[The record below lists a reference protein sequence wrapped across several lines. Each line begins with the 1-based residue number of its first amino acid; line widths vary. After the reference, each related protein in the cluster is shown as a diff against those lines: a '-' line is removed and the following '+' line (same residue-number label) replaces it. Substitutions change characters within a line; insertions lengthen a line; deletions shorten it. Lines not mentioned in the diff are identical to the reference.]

1 MLWARHL
8 NIASLMDRFLRS
20 QWQRLRVQL
29 MWWRRWWCWGCGFSA
44 CCFFFLLSS
53 KSHSYSYIVKGLN
66 ACSKKKRKKNERKR
80 EMTIK
85 CVTWSSFFPIVL
97 HHKSR
102 NSLWSV
108 YMLTPSQKENKACVF
123 KRIFHYFS
131 VCCRKKWDYLIAWVA
146 KMYYLFLKSYKFH
159 FSCSQCNGLYALSL
173 RAYTV
178 NVPTGSRC

>member
-1 MLWARHL
+1 MTKAQSAADVMEEMMVLG
-8 NIASLMDRFLRS
+8 
-20 QWQRLRVQL
+20 
-29 MWWRRWWCWGCGFSA
+29 MWFFCLL
-44 CCFFFLLSS
+44 FFFLLSS

-131 VCCRKKWDYLIAWVA
+131 FCCRKKWDYLIAWVA

>member
-29 MWWRRWWCWGCGFSA
+29 MWWRRWWCWGCGFFA
-44 CCFFFLLSS
+44 CCFFFFFLLNLTLIRTLLKASMP
-53 KSHSYSYIVKGLN
+53 VQ
-66 ACSKKKRKKNERKR
+66 SKKEKNERKR

-178 NVPTGSRC
+178 NVPTRSRC